1 MKKYI
6 RKFTNFINE
15 EFNVPL
21 APTHEELAELASF
34 KRLCEVGKFIDQSDL
49 PEWVTSPRMYA
60 DGNRKLA
67 IPSSWEYGLLELGTQ
82 WSFFPD
88 SGTLHNGSGITEM
101 RRIDYSIERG
111 WNRAVD
117 HCIERCITKILI
129 NDTIGDGDWGMFGSV
144 IGSGELHEIFS
155 IINVGIGDAYDI
167 SRTRRLLELV
177 YRPISDKEMIRA
189 LAGGYVLLTR
199 INRPNY

>member
-1 MKKYI
+1 MKQHVYQ
-6 RKFTNFINE
+6 FTNFINE
-15 EFNVPL
+15 AFNVPL

-49 PEWVTSPRMYA
+49 PEWVTQPRMYA

-82 WSFFPD
+82 WFFYPD

-144 IGSGELHEIFS
+144 IGRGELHEIFS

-167 SRTRRLLELV
+167 SRTCRLLELV
-177 YRPISDKEMIRA
+177 YRPISDGEIIRA